1 MKKFKEF
8 ESMVTDD
15 DRDSSSI
22 DFLPKHN
29 PVVQQNAKSYVD
41 QIIQGNDLKLLYRAA
56 GEEPPKN
63 IDSMNMDDIYDELKQ
78 KAIEYFIENPEAI
91 GKDIPMNKYKVNGGD
106 GISRTNNLGGALHA
120 NSPRVGESKTEI
132 TISPDE
138 MLYFNTEEPLIELIR
153 NGKIELGNGVVHYDT
168 SDQET
173 KNILDIYL
181 EIDGSATLE
190 ESLEYLKYTDRK
202 KSSLV
207 NLGNCGINF
216 NLNEN
221 NIKHLSRVVESYEEA
236 FLFDILDESLID
248 KTERVTKS
256 VFRNYQIK
264 TSINIHEISSET
276 SHILNINEGRY
287 QVLTLDIVNEDY
299 KTKVNLVKSVSDW
312 MIASIVDI
320 KKSIKD
326 KNGKVTECV
335 NHLEGQ
341 RNLTFICENKFENSG
356 LKEFLKKIWESL

>member
-78 KAIEYFIENPEAI
+78 KAIDYFIENPEAI
-91 GKDIPMNKYKVNGGD
+91 GKDIPMKKYKVNGGD

-181 EIDGSATLE
+181 EIDGSTTLE

-202 KSSLV
+202 KSSLI
-207 NLGNCGINF
+207 NLGNCG
-216 NLNEN
+216 
-221 NIKHLSRVVESYEEA
+221 
-236 FLFDILDESLID
+236 
-248 KTERVTKS
+248 
-256 VFRNYQIK
+256 
-264 TSINIHEISSET
+264 
-276 SHILNINEGRY
+276 NINEGRY
-287 QVLTLDIVNEDY
+287 QVLTLNIVNEDY

-326 KNGKVTECV
+326 KNGKVTEWV
-335 NHLEGQ
+335 DHLEGQ

-356 LKEFLKKIWESL
+356 LKEFFKKIWESL